1 VNLDLHVE
9 NMRQFGLPP
18 IVAVNRFG
26 TDSDAELQ
34 MVADRARS
42 LGARVA
48 LNEVYS
54 RGGEGGEE
62 LGREVMAQL
71 AAGGAHYAPLYDTAL
86 SIARRSTRS

>member
-1 VNLDLHVE
+1 V
-9 NMRQFGLPP
+9 
-18 IVAVNRFG
+18 VAVNRFG

-54 RGGEGGEE
+54 RGA
-62 LGREVMAQL
+62 R
-71 AAGGAHYAPLYDTAL
+71 GAR
-86 SIARRSTRS
+86 SSGAR